1 MMTSRSLVI
10 AFLLAAATTLP
21 AAAQNSGKTPERP
34 LEFDPAKPEPV
45 DGWWTNGTELMR
57 LDANGAYRLWVSQ
70 DRFKR
75 PVELGAWR
83 RSNYVF
89 FDLEPYRAKAGTR
102 FRVNLQKE
110 DGVTE
115 LRRDGMKDFRKV
127 GSAPHIPADDMLGA
141 WVAASESLLVLEN
154 GRYEWQRTAPSQGI
168 TQHSGIWNTDGDV
181 LTLAPDSPAIDPISV
196 RCVRDANGQFVLEG
210 RGGRMTHPPTDPA
223 KAEPAPAAPAD
234 TPPAKPSSPDT
245 KAPPADATKQAAT
258 GATPPPT
265 MCAHGTA
272 QPATTDHG

>member
-1 MMTSRSLVI
+1 
-10 AFLLAAATTLP
+10 
-21 AAAQNSGKTPERP
+21 
-34 LEFDPAKPEPV
+34 
-45 DGWWTNGTELMR
+45 
-57 LDANGAYRLWVSQ
+57 
-70 DRFKR
+70 
-75 PVELGAWR
+75 
-83 RSNYVF
+83 
-89 FDLEPYRAKAGTR
+89 
-102 FRVNLQKE
+102 
-110 DGVTE
+110 
-115 LRRDGMKDFRKV
+115 
-127 GSAPHIPADDMLGA
+127 
-141 WVAASESLLVLEN
+141 VAASESLLVLEN

>member
-10 AFLLAAATTLP
+10 ALLLTAATALP

-57 LDANGAYRLWVSQ
+57 LDTNGAYRLWVSQ

-89 FDLEPYRAKAGTR
+89 FDLEPYRAKTGTR
-102 FRVNLQKE
+102 YRVNLQKE

-127 GSAPHIPADDMLGA
+127 GSPPHIPADDMLGA

-154 GRYEWQRTAPSQGI
+154 GRYEWQRTLIGSIAGL
-168 TQHSGIWNTDGDV
+168 SG
-181 LTLAPDSPAIDPISV
+181 ASV
-196 RCVRDANGQFVLEG
+196 RTSPSVFQIPECWVMPCEGAVRC
-210 RGGRMTHPPTDPA
+210 H
-223 KAEPAPAAPAD
+223 
-234 TPPAKPSSPDT
+234 S
-245 KAPPADATKQAAT
+245 
-258 GATPPPT
+258 
-265 MCAHGTA
+265 
-272 QPATTDHG
+272 

>member
-1 MMTSRSLVI
+1 MMTSRILVI
-10 AFLLAAATTLP
+10 AFLAAAATTLP
-21 AAAQNSGKTPERP
+21 TAAQNSGKTSERP
-34 LEFDPAKPEPV
+34 LEFDPAKPEPI

-89 FDLEPYRAKAGTR
+89 FDLEPYRAKTGTR

-127 GSAPHIPADDMLGA
+127 GSPPHIPADDMLGA
-141 WVAASESLLVLEN
+141 WVTASESLLVLEN
-154 GRYEWQRTAPSQGI
+154 GRYEWQRTAPSPGI

-196 RCVRDANGQFVLEG
+196 RCVRDADGHFVLEG
-210 RGGRMTHPPTDPA
+210 RGGRMTHPPTDP
-223 KAEPAPAAPAD
+223 EPAAQ
-234 TPPAKPSSPDT
+234 TPPATGGAAPTKPPAPED
-245 KAPPADATKQAAT
+245 KAPPADAPKQTASIASRLPNMRVQH
-258 GATPPPT
+258 AVQHPP
-265 MCAHGTA
+265 M
-272 QPATTDHG
+272 DHG